1 MTAVQ
6 LQSPAE
12 LKSALKHL
20 GVEAENAMA
29 KAMQDAARFG
39 VAAVL
44 RTSAK
49 TKPRPKAS
57 GTYERGWHTV
67 KLEDGATISNSAAHA
82 VFVER
87 GRAPG
92 KRPPKDPLVEWV
104 YQKRLAKRPR
114 PPKGAPK
121 GKNNEEEGPQNKP
134 PGPKKPR
141 RKRKRRR
148 FAVTDVDGFVEKVR
162 WKIAKRGIPGRFIL
176 RRTMPIIAKRAARES
191 KRVIAK
197 LAAAPPR

>member
-1 MTAVQ
+1 MALITMGVQ
-6 LQSPAE
+6 
-12 LKSALKHL
+12 
-20 GVEAENAMA
+20 AENLMA

-39 VAAVL
+39 VTAVL

-57 GTYERGWHTV
+57 GTYERSWHVV
-67 KLEDGATISNSAAHA
+67 KLDDGATINNSAAHA
-82 VFVER
+82 VFVEL

-104 YQKRLAKRPR
+104 HQKRLAKRAR

-121 GKNNEEEGPQNKP
+121 GKKNDENGSKAKP
-134 PGPKKPR
+134 PGAKRPK
-141 RKRKRRR
+141 RKRKQKR
-148 FAVTDVDGFVEKVR
+148 FAVTDVDSFVERIR
-162 WKIAKRGIPGRFIL
+162 WKIARRGIPGRFIL

-191 KRVIAK
+191 KRAIAK
-197 LAAAPPR
+197 LAAAPPTGRGSR